1 MRYVVVL
8 ACGLSERGQNGS
20 GNNFR
25 FNNPF
30 DAVSFNGNRAN
41 KGVTRFLL
49 KVVALISSD
58 HNKNSW
64 RKNGFKNRMNPT
76 PL

>member
-41 KGVTRFLL
+41 KGVTRFF
-49 KVVALISSD
+49 AESRCF
-58 HNKNSW
+58 N
-64 RKNGFKNRMNPT
+64 F
-76 PL
+76 